1 MTRGVLQKIEYKDH
15 IIEIVQDEYNEDPN
29 VWDDGQFLVYQHR
42 DFTIEK
48 DGFHPQKISMHIE
61 TTKWLLDPTI
71 SDEAREGFEE
81 YLNSDYDNYWIF
93 PIEAYIHS
101 GISLSIFSGQKT
113 CNWDSSV
120 SGYYLISKEI
130 QNTEED
136 AEEVVESYLKTW
148 NDILGGR
155 VYGFRTYG
163 KVHIYSIEKEHFN
176 SIIETRHIAPEDFT
190 ETTELKLIDSC
201 YGFIGSIKKCGVIEE
216 AKAVIDNLIERNE
229 KKD

>member
-1 MTRGVLQKIEYKDH
+1 MAREALQKIEYKDH

-29 VWDDGQFLVYQHR
+29 VWDDSQFLVYQHR
-42 DFTIEK
+42 NFTIEK
-48 DGFHPQKISMHIE
+48 DGFHPENISIHIE
-61 TTKWLLDPTI
+61 ATERLLDPTI

-93 PIEAYIHS
+93 PIDAYTHS
-101 GISLSIFSGQKT
+101 GVSLSIFSGQKT

-120 SGYYLISKEI
+120 SGYYLVSKEI
-130 QNTEED
+130 QNTEEG
-136 AEEVVESYLKTW
+136 AEEVVESYLETW

-155 VYGFRTYG
+155 VYGFRTYK
-163 KVHIYSIEKEHFN
+163 KVHMYSIEKKHFN

-201 YGFIGSIKKCGVIEE
+201 YGFIGSIKECGVIEE